1 MATEVASIPAE
12 ETPSVAA
19 AAVTENA
26 AAAAEQ
32 AEKPAAAAGAAA
44 AAEPVVVAAAAAAAE
59 NADNNKED
67 GKASSPAAAAD
78 GAAAA
83 GGAAGAAADGK
94 KDGGV
99 DSTVAAKSEAKSEAP
114 AQKFNVHKTNF
125 EKDIIYLYQFSR
137 TPLLPS
143 LSPYCLKVETWLRL
157 VALKYENVDHKMRF
171 RSKKG
176 QLPFIELNGEEIA
189 DSAIII
195 KELSAKYDKNL
206 DAGLTAEQRNVS
218 YATIAMLE
226 NHLIWIIFYWRAK
239 YPDNVLKGYKVNLQH
254 ALGLRLPNSILNF
267 FFKITFGR
275 KWFQGT
281 KKLKAHGIGV
291 HSAEEIEEFGKNDL
305 KVLSEMLDCK
315 PFFFGDEPTTL
326 DVVAFAVLSQLH
338 YLSKDIAYPLRDY
351 MTEKCPNLIGHVSR
365 MKDKCFPDWD
375 EICTKLDLNAHI
387 PKPEP
392 ETKEGKEG
400 GEQEKSNEQEGADG
414 DKIEKELEKDKSTEK
429 ESTEENKEKEETK

>member
-1 MATEVASIPAE
+1 MASEVAQIPAE
-12 ETPSVAA
+12 ETPAVAS
-19 AAVTENA
+19 
-26 AAAAEQ
+26 
-32 AEKPAAAAGAAA
+32 AEKSEEPEKSAAPPADSSAAPAAAPAVEK
-44 AAEPVVVAAAAAAAE
+44 AE
-59 NADNNKED
+59 D
-67 GKASSPAAAAD
+67 AD
-78 GAAAA
+78 GE
-83 GGAAGAAADGK
+83 K
-94 KDGGV
+94 KDGEAGKQDKQQDGEEPKKDEAV
-99 DSTVAAKSEAKSEAP
+99 AAPVAAKSEAPP

-157 VALKYENVDHKMRF
+157 VGLKYENVDHKMRF

-195 KELSAKYDKNL
+195 KELSSKYEKNL
-206 DAGLTAEQRNVS
+206 DSGLTAEQRNVS

-400 GEQEKSNEQEGADG
+400 GEQEKSNEQEGTEG
-414 DKIEKELEKDKSTEK
+414 DKIEKELEKDKSNEK

>member
-1 MATEVASIPAE
+1 MATEVAQIPAE
-12 ETPSVAA
+12 ETPAVAA
-19 AAVTENA
+19 STENA
-26 AAAAEQ
+26 EQ
-32 AEKPAAAAGAAA
+32 ADKPAAATEAA
-44 AAEPVVVAAAAAAAE
+44 
-59 NADNNKED
+59 
-67 GKASSPAAAAD
+67 PAAAAPAEKE
-78 GAAAA
+78 GAGDAAQDKDNKEEKADAAA
-83 GGAAGAAADGK
+83 GDG
-94 KDGGV
+94 
-99 DSTVAAKSEAKSEAP
+99 EAKKEEATAVAKTDAPPP
-114 AQKFNVHKTNF
+114 AQKFNVHKANF

-157 VALKYENVDHKMRF
+157 VGLKYENVDHKMRF

-291 HSAEEIEEFGKNDL
+291 HSAEEIEEFGKSDL

-400 GEQEKSNEQEGADG
+400 GEQEKSNEQEGTEG
-414 DKIEKELEKDKSTEK
+414 DKIEKELEKDKSNEK

>member
-1 MATEVASIPAE
+1 MASEVAQIPAE
-12 ETPSVAA
+12 ETPAVAS
-19 AAVTENA
+19 
-26 AAAAEQ
+26 
-32 AEKPAAAAGAAA
+32 AEKSEEPEKSAAPPADSSAAPAAAPAVEK
-44 AAEPVVVAAAAAAAE
+44 AE
-59 NADNNKED
+59 D
-67 GKASSPAAAAD
+67 AD
-78 GAAAA
+78 GE
-83 GGAAGAAADGK
+83 K
-94 KDGGV
+94 KDGEAGKQDKQQDGEEPKKDEAV
-99 DSTVAAKSEAKSEAP
+99 AAPVAAKSEAPP

-157 VALKYENVDHKMRF
+157 VGLKYENVDHKMRF

-195 KELSAKYDKNL
+195 KELSSKYEKNL
-206 DAGLTAEQRNVS
+206 DSGLTAEQRNVS

-275 KWFQGT
+275 KGT

-400 GEQEKSNEQEGADG
+400 GEQEKSNEQEGTEG
-414 DKIEKELEKDKSTEK
+414 DKIEKELEKDKSNEK

>member
-1 MATEVASIPAE
+1 MASEVAQIPAE
-12 ETPSVAA
+12 ETPAVAA
-19 AAVTENA
+19 AEKSEEPEKSAAPPADSA
-26 AAAAEQ
+26 AA
-32 AEKPAAAAGAAA
+32 PAAAPAVEK
-44 AAEPVVVAAAAAAAE
+44 AE
-59 NADNNKED
+59 D
-67 GKASSPAAAAD
+67 AD
-78 GAAAA
+78 GE
-83 GGAAGAAADGK
+83 K
-94 KDGGV
+94 KDGEAGKQ
-99 DSTVAAKSEAKSEAP
+99 DKQQDGEEPKKDEAVAAPVATKSEAPP

-157 VALKYENVDHKMRF
+157 VGLKYENVDHKMRF

-195 KELSAKYDKNL
+195 KELSSKYEKYL
-206 DAGLTAEQRNVS
+206 DSGLTAEQRNVS

-291 HSAEEIEEFGKNDL
+291 HSAEEIEEFGKDDL

-400 GEQEKSNEQEGADG
+400 GEQEKSNEQEGTEG
-414 DKIEKELEKDKSTEK
+414 DKIEKELEKDKSNEK

>member
-1 MATEVASIPAE
+1 MASEVSQ
-12 ETPSVAA
+12 TP
-19 AAVTENA
+19 VTENKV
-26 AAAAEQ
+26 AE
-32 AEKPAAAAGAAA
+32 E
-44 AAEPVVVAAAAAAAE
+44 AAAAAATKPETTATEAVAAKENNAE
-59 NADNNKED
+59 SNGADTANAQEKGDD
-67 GKASSPAAAAD
+67 TKASAGEDTKKDGDNATTAAAANSK
-78 GAAAA
+78 A
-83 GGAAGAAADGK
+83 
-94 KDGGV
+94 
-99 DSTVAAKSEAKSEAP
+99 EPAP
-114 AQKFNVHKTNF
+114 KFNVHKTNF
-125 EKDIIYLYQFSR
+125 EKDVIYLYQFSR

-157 VALKYENVDHKMRF
+157 AGLKYENVDHKMRF

-195 KELSAKYDKNL
+195 KELSARYEKNL
-206 DAGLTAEQRNVS
+206 DAALTTEQRNVS
-218 YATIAMLE
+218 YAMIAMLE

-254 ALGLRLPNSILNF
+254 ALGLRWPNSILNF
-267 FFKITFGR
+267 VFKFTFGR
-275 KWFQGT
+275 KWFQGS

-291 HSAEEIEEFGKNDL
+291 HSPEEIEEFGKNDL

-326 DVVAFAVLSQLH
+326 DVVAFAILSQLH
-338 YLSKDIAYPLRDY
+338 YLSKDILYPLRDF
-351 MTEKCPNLIGHVSR
+351 MTEKCPNLVGHVSR
-365 MKDKCFPDWD
+365 MKERCFPDWD

-400 GEQEKSNEQEGADG
+400 EPEKSNEQENDS
-414 DKIEKELEKDKSTEK
+414 DKNEKELEKDKSNEK
-429 ESTEENKEKEETK
+429 EITEENKEKEETK

>member
-1 MATEVASIPAE
+1 MASEVAQIPAE
-12 ETPSVAA
+12 ETPAVAA
-19 AAVTENA
+19 SEKP
-26 AAAAEQ
+26 EEP
-32 AEKPAAAAGAAA
+32 EKPAVEKVEI
-44 AAEPVVVAAAAAAAE
+44 AE
-59 NADNNKED
+59 D
-67 GKASSPAAAAD
+67 
-78 GAAAA
+78 
-83 GGAAGAAADGK
+83 K
-94 KDGGV
+94 KDEAGKQQQ
-99 DSTVAAKSEAKSEAP
+99 DSEEPKKDEAGKQQDNEEPKKEEASAKSEVATKSEAPP

-157 VALKYENVDHKMRF
+157 VGLKYENVDHKMRF

-195 KELSAKYDKNL
+195 KELSSKYEKNL
-206 DAGLTAEQRNVS
+206 DSGLTAEQRNVS

-275 KWFQGT
+275 KGT

-400 GEQEKSNEQEGADG
+400 GEQEKSNEQEGPEG
-414 DKIEKELEKDKSTEK
+414 DKIEKELEKDKSNEK

>member
-1 MATEVASIPAE
+1 MSEVANNPVAE
-12 ETPSVAA
+12 NKPEEAQPVDNTASEEKI
-19 AAVTENA
+19 ENTGNSGENCA
-26 AAAAEQ
+26 NAQENSAS
-32 AEKPAAAAGAAA
+32 EKPPATS
-44 AAEPVVVAAAAAAAE
+44 EDTKKE
-59 NADNNKED
+59 NENS
-67 GKASSPAAAAD
+67 AS
-78 GAAAA
+78 
-83 GGAAGAAADGK
+83 
-94 KDGGV
+94 
-99 DSTVAAKSEAKSEAP
+99 TNKSEATAKYS
-114 AQKFNVHKTNF
+114 VHKTNF

-157 VALKYENVDHKMRF
+157 AGLKYENVDHKMRF

-195 KELSAKYDKNL
+195 KELSAKHNKDL
-206 DAGLTAEQRNVS
+206 DAGLTTEQRNVS
-218 YATIAMLE
+218 YAMIAMLE
-226 NHLIWIIFYWRAK
+226 NHLIWILFYWRAK

-338 YLSKDIAYPLRDY
+338 FLSKDVPYTLRDF
-351 MTEKCPNLIGHVSR
+351 MTEKCPNLVGHVSR
-365 MKDKCFPDWD
+365 MKDRCFPDWD

-387 PKPEP
+387 QKPEP
-392 ETKEGKEG
+392 ENKEGKEG
-400 GEQEKSNEQEGADG
+400 DLEKSKEQENET
-414 DKIEKELEKDKSTEK
+414 DKNDKELEKDKTNEK
-429 ESTEENKEKEETK
+429 EISEENKDKDESK

>member
-1 MATEVASIPAE
+1 MASEVAQIPAE
-12 ETPSVAA
+12 ETPAVAA
-19 AAVTENA
+19 SEKP
-26 AAAAEQ
+26 EEP
-32 AEKPAAAAGAAA
+32 EKPAVEKVEI
-44 AAEPVVVAAAAAAAE
+44 AE
-59 NADNNKED
+59 D
-67 GKASSPAAAAD
+67 
-78 GAAAA
+78 
-83 GGAAGAAADGK
+83 K
-94 KDGGV
+94 KDEAGKQQQ
-99 DSTVAAKSEAKSEAP
+99 DSEEPKKDEAGKQQQDNEEPKKEEAAAKSEVATKSEAPP

-157 VALKYENVDHKMRF
+157 VGLKYENVDHKMRF

-195 KELSAKYDKNL
+195 KELSSKYEKNL
-206 DAGLTAEQRNVS
+206 DSGLTAEQRNVS

-400 GEQEKSNEQEGADG
+400 GEQEKSNEQEGPEG
-414 DKIEKELEKDKSTEK
+414 DKIEKELEKDKSNEK

>member
-1 MATEVASIPAE
+1 MASEVAQIPAE
-12 ETPSVAA
+12 ETPAVAA
-19 AAVTENA
+19 AEKP
-26 AAAAEQ
+26 EEP
-32 AEKPAAAAGAAA
+32 EKPAAQPADSAAA
-44 AAEPVVVAAAAAAAE
+44 PAAAPAVEKAEDSEAAADKKDEAVKQDNEEPKKEEAVAAA
-59 NADNNKED
+59 
-67 GKASSPAAAAD
+67 
-78 GAAAA
+78 
-83 GGAAGAAADGK
+83 
-94 KDGGV
+94 
-99 DSTVAAKSEAKSEAP
+99 VAAKSEAPP

-157 VALKYENVDHKMRF
+157 VGLKYENVDHKMRF

-195 KELSAKYDKNL
+195 KELSSKYEKNL
-206 DAGLTAEQRNVS
+206 DSGLTAEQRNVS

-275 KWFQGT
+275 KGT

-400 GEQEKSNEQEGADG
+400 GEQEKSNEQEGTEG
-414 DKIEKELEKDKSTEK
+414 DKIEKELEKDKSNEK

>member
-1 MATEVASIPAE
+1 MASEVAQIPAE
-12 ETPSVAA
+12 ETPAVAA
-19 AAVTENA
+19 AEKP
-26 AAAAEQ
+26 EEP
-32 AEKPAAAAGAAA
+32 EKPAAQPADSAAA
-44 AAEPVVVAAAAAAAE
+44 
-59 NADNNKED
+59 
-67 GKASSPAAAAD
+67 PAAAPAVEKAED
-78 GAAAA
+78 AEA
-83 GGAAGAAADGK
+83 GDK
-94 KDGGV
+94 KDEAGKQDKQQDNEEPKKEEAV
-99 DSTVAAKSEAKSEAP
+99 AAPVAAKSEAPP

-157 VALKYENVDHKMRF
+157 VGLKYENVDHKMRF

-195 KELSAKYDKNL
+195 KELSSKYEKNL
-206 DAGLTAEQRNVS
+206 DSGLTAEQRNVS

-400 GEQEKSNEQEGADG
+400 GEQEKSNEQEGTEG
-414 DKIEKELEKDKSTEK
+414 DKIEKELEKDKSNEK

>member
-1 MATEVASIPAE
+1 MASEVAQIPAE
-12 ETPSVAA
+12 ETPAVAA
-19 AAVTENA
+19 ATESA
-26 AAAAEQ
+26 SAEQ
-32 AEKPAAAAGAAA
+32 AEKPAAPAGD
-44 AAEPVVVAAAAAAAE
+44 AAAAAAPAAAAPAE
-59 NADNNKED
+59 KKEGGDAEDKKED
-67 GKASSPAAAAD
+67 GKPENAAAD
-78 GAAAA
+78 GDAKKDEAAAA
-83 GGAAGAAADGK
+83 AAPVAAAKTD
-94 KDGGV
+94 
-99 DSTVAAKSEAKSEAP
+99 APP

-157 VALKYENVDHKMRF
+157 VGLKYENVDHKMRF

-195 KELSAKYDKNL
+195 KELSSKYEKNL
-206 DAGLTAEQRNVS
+206 DSGLTAEQRNVS

-275 KWFQGT
+275 KGT

-400 GEQEKSNEQEGADG
+400 GEQEKSNEQEGTEG
-414 DKIEKELEKDKSTEK
+414 DKIEKELEKDKSNEK

>member
-1 MATEVASIPAE
+1 MATEVSQIPAE
-12 ETPSVAA
+12 ETPAVAA
-19 AAVTENA
+19 TTENA
-26 AAAAEQ
+26 ASEQ
-32 AEKPAAAAGAAA
+32 AEKPAGEPAASVAA
-44 AAEPVVVAAAAAAAE
+44 AAENSSAVANNAQENKEDAKASPAADGGDAKKDGEANAAAAAA
-59 NADNNKED
+59 
-67 GKASSPAAAAD
+67 P
-78 GAAAA
+78 
-83 GGAAGAAADGK
+83 
-94 KDGGV
+94 
-99 DSTVAAKSEAKSEAP
+99 AKSEAP
-114 AQKFNVHKTNF
+114 AQKFNVHKANF

-157 VALKYENVDHKMRF
+157 VGLKYENVDHKMRF

-226 NHLIWIIFYWRAK
+226 NHLIWVIFYWRAK

-275 KWFQGT
+275 KGT

-338 YLSKDIAYPLRDY
+338 YLSKDIVYPLRDY
-351 MTEKCPNLIGHVSR
+351 MTEKYPNLIGHVSR
-365 MKDKCFPDWD
+365 MKEKCFPDWD

-400 GEQEKSNEQEGADG
+400 GEQEKSNEQEGTEG
-414 DKIEKELEKDKSTEK
+414 DKIEKELEKDKSNEK

>member
-1 MATEVASIPAE
+1 MSAEVANNPPAE
-12 ETPSVAA
+12 NKVEDTTGPTENENEPEKNENVADTGNA
-19 AAVTENA
+19 QDDNAEKQDAAVEDTKKESENA
-26 AAAAEQ
+26 
-32 AEKPAAAAGAAA
+32 
-44 AAEPVVVAAAAAAAE
+44 VV
-59 NADNNKED
+59 
-67 GKASSPAAAAD
+67 
-78 GAAAA
+78 
-83 GGAAGAAADGK
+83 
-94 KDGGV
+94 
-99 DSTVAAKSEAKSEAP
+99 TAKSEPAP
-114 AQKFNVHKTNF
+114 KCNVHKTNF
-125 EKDIIYLYQFSR
+125 EKDMIYLYQFSR

-157 VALKYENVDHKMRF
+157 AGLKYENVDHKMRF

-195 KELSAKYDKNL
+195 KELSAKYGKDL
-206 DAGLTAEQRNVS
+206 DSGLTSEQRNVS
-218 YATIAMLE
+218 YAMIAMLE

-239 YPDNVLKGYKVNLQH
+239 FPDNVLKGYKVNLQH

-275 KWFQGT
+275 KGT

-291 HSAEEIEEFGKNDL
+291 HSSEEIEEFGKNDL

-338 YLSKDIAYPLRDY
+338 YLSKDVQYALRDF
-351 MTEKCPNLIGHVSR
+351 MTEKCPNLVGHVSR
-365 MKDKCFPDWD
+365 MKDRCFPDWD

-387 PKPEP
+387 QKPEP
-392 ETKEGKEG
+392 ENKEGKEG
-400 GEQEKSNEQEGADG
+400 EMEKSKEQENEV
-414 DKIEKELEKDKSTEK
+414 DKNEKELEKEKTNEK
-429 ESTEENKEKEETK
+429 EISEENKEKEESK

>member
-1 MATEVASIPAE
+1 MASEVAQIPAE
-12 ETPSVAA
+12 ETPAVAA
-19 AAVTENA
+19 SEKSEEPEKSAAPPADSA
-26 AAAAEQ
+26 AA
-32 AEKPAAAAGAAA
+32 PAAAPAVEK
-44 AAEPVVVAAAAAAAE
+44 AEESAEDKKDETGKQQENNDEAKKDEAVAA
-59 NADNNKED
+59 
-67 GKASSPAAAAD
+67 PA
-78 GAAAA
+78 
-83 GGAAGAAADGK
+83 
-94 KDGGV
+94 
-99 DSTVAAKSEAKSEAP
+99 AAKSEAPP

-157 VALKYENVDHKMRF
+157 VGLKYENVDHKMRF

-195 KELSAKYDKNL
+195 KELSSKYEKNL
-206 DAGLTAEQRNVS
+206 DSGLTAEQRNVS

-400 GEQEKSNEQEGADG
+400 GEQEKSNEQEGTEG
-414 DKIEKELEKDKSTEK
+414 DKIEKELEKDKSNEK